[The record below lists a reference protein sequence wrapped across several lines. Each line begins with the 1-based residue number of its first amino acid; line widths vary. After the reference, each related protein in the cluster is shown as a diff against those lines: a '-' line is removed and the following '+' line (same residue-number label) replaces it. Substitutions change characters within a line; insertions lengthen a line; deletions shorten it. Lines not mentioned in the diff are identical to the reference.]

1 MVRLRLVLH
10 ALCVIIGLSGGLV
23 AGPVLA
29 EVRAPYSGTETVAT
43 GKPFIPFVKAL
54 SGAIKARGFNIVG
67 IACATCAAKSQGV
80 TVPGNRVFFFF
91 KPAYAVR
98 MLAASEAAGIE
109 APIRVYVTEAG
120 DGTAE
125 VTYRLPSH
133 VFDAYEVPA
142 LDVLGAELDADVEAI
157 IFAAKT
163 NS

>member
-1 MVRLRLVLH
+1 MVRLHLVLRV
-10 ALCVIIGLSGGLV
+10 LCVVIGLAGGLA
-23 AGPVLA
+23 AGQVQA
-29 EVRAPYSGTETVAT
+29 AVQAPYPGTETVAT
-43 GKPFIPFVKAL
+43 GKPFIPFIKAL

-80 TVPGNRVFFFF
+80 TIPGNRVFFFF

-109 APIRVYVTEAG
+109 APIRLYVTEAD
-120 DGTAE
+120 DGTAA

-133 VFDAYEVPA
+133 VFGAYQVPA

-157 IFAAKT
+157 LSAAKI

>member
-1 MVRLRLVLH
+1 MVRLRLVLL
-10 ALCVIIGLSGGLV
+10 ALCVTLGLAV
-23 AGPVLA
+23 APAHAAVQ
-29 EVRAPYSGTETVAT
+29 APYSGTETIAT
-43 GKPFIPFVKAL
+43 GKPFIPFIKAL
-54 SGAIKARGFNIVG
+54 SGAIKAKGFNIVG

-133 VFDAYEVPA
+133 VFGAYEVPD

-157 IFAAKT
+157 ISAAKT